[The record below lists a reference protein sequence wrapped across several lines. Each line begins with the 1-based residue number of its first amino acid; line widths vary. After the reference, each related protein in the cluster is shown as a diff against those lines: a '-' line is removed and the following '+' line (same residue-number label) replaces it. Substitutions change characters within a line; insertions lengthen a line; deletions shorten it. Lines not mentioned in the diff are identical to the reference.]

1 MLDDFFYGIAKFEDS
16 NSFVNLANKIGYKN
30 SSQWRLPRWEDLK
43 SLYPFDPKL
52 NIPTDGFLWTDNASS
67 ASYTAKK
74 MNLSDGSFTEC
85 RTRDDYNQTAHFR
98 LFCKTSFDQQETQV
112 HSSDDFTFVILPF
125 GKMTFE
131 EVDKL
136 NALLGNISYLGFNQ
150 FIRPTIEQLKVIQP
164 LMQNI
169 ITDEQSWF
177 WSSSEGGR
185 FNAYLINMASAETY
199 ACKKSSDYSTNQAF
213 SLAIVG

>member
-1 MLDDFFYGIAKFEDS
+1 MFDDFFFGIAKFEEC
-16 NSFVNLANKIGYKN
+16 NSFVNFANKVGYKD

-43 SLYPFDPKL
+43 SHYPFDPTL
-52 NIPTDGFLWTDNASS
+52 NFPDEGLLWTDNATS
-67 ASYTAKK
+67 ASFTAKK

-85 RTRDDYNQTAHFR
+85 RTKDDYNQPAFFR
-98 LFCKTSFDQQETQV
+98 LFCKTSYDQQETQA
-112 HSSDDFTFVILPF
+112 HSTDGFTFIILPF

-131 EVDKL
+131 EVEKL
-136 NALLGNISYLGFNQ
+136 NSLLGSISYLGFDQ
-150 FIRPTIEQLKVIQP
+150 FIRPTIEQLKVIQS
-164 LMQNI
+164 LMQDS
-169 ITDEQSWF
+169 ITDEHSWF

-185 FNAYLINMASAETY
+185 FNAYLMNMASAETY

>member
-1 MLDDFFYGIAKFEDS
+1 
-16 NSFVNLANKIGYKN
+16 
-30 SSQWRLPRWEDLK
+30 LPRWEDLK
-43 SLYPFDPKL
+43 ILYPFDPKL
-52 NIPTDGFLWTDNASS
+52 NIPSDGFLWTDNASS

-98 LFCKTSFDQQETQV
+98 LFCKTSFDQKEIQV
-112 HSSDDFTFVILPF
+112 HSSDEFTFVKLPF

-131 EVDKL
+131 EVDIL
-136 NALLGNISYLGFNQ
+136 NALLGNVSYLGFNQ
-150 FIRPTIEQLKVIQP
+150 FVRPTIEQLKVIQP

-213 SLAIVG
+213 SLAIVS